1 MTYVEIFNKTK
12 EIIMKSD
19 VSNMGGHLAVQVNI
33 EGEGEGAFYIELK
46 DRQVFCEPYE
56 YYDRDCK
63 FIMGAEDFLKL
74 IEGELDPVFAYT
86 VGKLRIEGSIEK
98 ALEFKNIVDTIK
110 KEEKPAKKKTSKKK
124 A

>member
-1 MTYVEIFNKTK
+1 
-12 EIIMKSD
+12 
-19 VSNMGGHLAVQVNI
+19 
-33 EGEGEGAFYIELK
+33 
-46 DRQVFCEPYE
+46 
-56 YYDRDCK
+56 
-63 FIMGAEDFLKL
+63 MGAEDFLKL
-74 IEGELDPVFAYT
+74 IEGELDPVFAFT